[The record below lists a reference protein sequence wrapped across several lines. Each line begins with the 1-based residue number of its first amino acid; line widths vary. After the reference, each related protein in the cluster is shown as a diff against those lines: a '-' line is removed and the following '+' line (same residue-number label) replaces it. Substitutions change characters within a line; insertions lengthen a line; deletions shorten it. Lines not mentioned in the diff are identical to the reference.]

1 MNSTGYAFQVELTT
15 AKTAQQIDIQ
25 GTVPGAENPQTSAVA
40 IKALSGNAGPLFI
53 GFSKGEVEKE
63 EKISGAGF
71 EIVAGESIAID
82 IQNLGLLWF
91 NGANA
96 KDKLCVLGV
105 GP

>member
-1 MNSTGYAFQVELTT
+1 MNSTGYAFQVELAV
-15 AKTAQQIDIQ
+15 AKVAQQIDSQ

-40 IKALSGNAGPLFI
+40 IKAMSGNTGPLFI
-53 GFSKGEVEKE
+53 GFSKAEVEAS
-63 EKISGAGF
+63 EKVSGTGF
-71 EIVAGESIAID
+71 ELAVGETVTLD
-82 IQNLGLLWF
+82 IGNLGLLWF